1 MENNQQV
8 PVVESPGAY
17 YPQDFSIQ
25 TLNLLTASGQRFE
38 LKKLLVELSYF
49 EDIYSF
55 VTSGYI
61 TLVDAQGFLELF
73 QLTGNEYIEVN
84 FGKIRTG
91 TNSTDQLFRIYKTS
105 DRKPSG
111 NLNSEV
117 YTLYFCSEELLLSEQ
132 IKISKSYTGMEIS
145 KIIDSILVEKLKVKR
160 KNIQIIEPTI
170 GMYDFVIPRLKPFEA
185 ISWLST
191 YARPKATGTVGADM
205 LFFETK
211 NGFNY
216 RSLQSMF
223 KEPIYGT
230 YRYQA
235 KNIEDSIQDFQEK
248 TITVLDYEFVKTY
261 DALEDIN
268 SGTFANKL
276 ISIDPL
282 ARTFKTTE
290 FNYKDY
296 FEKKKTSSLN
306 KNDVLVPLKNR
317 LGKTQN
323 ESFDSRIKVLT
334 SNASQN
340 QLQYVKNIPGS
351 VAKDIAIENYIPLR
365 TAQLGLANYTV
376 VKITIPGDPGI
387 TAGRT
392 IEFNLLTLKPS
403 TNKKELD
410 RYYSGTYLVS
420 AVRHIISSGGVYQT
434 VLEITKDSSPT
445 AYSQI
450 DNNSSEFKKA
460 VDE

>member
-1 MENNQQV
+1 MENNQTA
-8 PVVESPGAY
+8 VVESPGAY

-38 LKKLLVELSYF
+38 LKKLLVELSYY

-61 TLVDAQGFLELF
+61 TLVDAQGFLEMF
-73 QLTGNEYIEVN
+73 QLSGNEFIEIN
-84 FGKIRTG
+84 FGKVRTG
-91 TNSTDQLFRIYKTS
+91 SNSTDQIFRIYKIS

-111 NLNSEV
+111 NMNSEV

-132 IKISKSYTGMEIS
+132 TKISKSYSGKKISEI
-145 KIIDSILVEKLKVKR
+145 IQNILTDKLKVKE
-160 KNIQIIEPTI
+160 KNIQKIEETT
-170 GMYDFVIPRLKPFEA
+170 GTYSFVVPRLKPFEA
-185 ISWLST
+185 ISWLSI

-216 RSLQSMF
+216 RSIQSMF
-223 KEPIYGT
+223 KEPIYST

-235 KNIEDSIQDFQEK
+235 KNIDESVQDFQEK
-248 TITVLDYEFVKTY
+248 TVTVLDYEFVKTY
-261 DALEDIN
+261 DALKDIN
-268 SGTFANKL
+268 SGTFANKM

-282 ARTFKTTE
+282 ARTYKTTE

-306 KNDVLVPLKNR
+306 DNSVLVPLKNR

-323 ESFDSRIKVLT
+323 ESYDSRIKVAT

-340 QLQYVKNIPGS
+340 QLQYVKDNPGS
-351 VAKDIAIENYIPLR
+351 VASDIGIENYVPLR

-392 IEFNLLTLKPS
+392 IDFNLLTLKPA

-420 AVRHIISSGGVYQT
+420 AVRHIITSGGAYQT
-434 VLEITKDSSPT
+434 VLEICKDSSPT
-445 AYSQI
+445 AYANI
-450 DNNSSEFKKA
+450 NNNSPEFKKV

>member
-38 LKKLLVELSYF
+38 LKKLLVEMSYY

-55 VTSGYI
+55 AASGYI

-73 QLTGNEYIEVN
+73 QLSGNEYIEVN
-84 FGKIRTG
+84 FGKVRTG
-91 TNSTDQLFRIYKTS
+91 TNSTDQLFRVYKTS

-111 NLNSEV
+111 NMNSEV
-117 YTLYFCSEELLLSEQ
+117 FTLYFCSEELLLSEQ
-132 IKISKSYTGMEIS
+132 IKISKSYSMKISEIV
-145 KIIDSILVEKLKVKR
+145 KDILVDKLKIKE
-160 KNIQIIEPTI
+160 KNTRIEETI
-170 GMYDFVIPRLKPFEA
+170 GVYNFIVPRLKPFEA
-185 ISWLST
+185 ISWISQ
-191 YARPKATGTVGADM
+191 YARPKLTGTVGADM

-211 NGFNY
+211 DGFNF

-223 KEPIYGT
+223 KDPIYGT

-235 KNIEDSIQDFQEK
+235 KNIDDTIQDFQEK
-248 TITVLDYEFVKTY
+248 TVTVLDYEFVKTY
-261 DALEDIN
+261 DALKDIN
-268 SGTFANKL
+268 AGTFANKL
-276 ISIDPL
+276 ITIDPL
-282 ARTFKTTE
+282 TRTYKTTD

-317 LGKTQN
+317 VGKTQN
-323 ESFDSRIKVLT
+323 ESYDSRIKVMT
-334 SNASQN
+334 SNATQN
-340 QLQYVKNIPGS
+340 DLAYVKQRPGS
-351 VAKDIAIENYIPLR
+351 VAKDVGVENYIPLR

-392 IEFNLLTLKPS
+392 IDFNLLTLKPS
-403 TNKKELD
+403 TSKKELD
-410 RYYSGTYLVS
+410 RYYSGTYLIT
-420 AVRHIISSGGVYQT
+420 AVRHIITSGGAYQT

-450 DNNSSEFKKA
+450 NNNSPEFREA
-460 VDE
+460 VNE

>member
-1 MENNQQV
+1 MENNQTV

-38 LKKLLVELSYF
+38 LKKLLVELSYY

-73 QLTGNEYIEVN
+73 QLSGNEFIEIN

-91 TNSTDQLFRIYKTS
+91 SNSTDQLFRIYKTS

-111 NLNSEV
+111 NMNSEV

-132 IKISKSYTGMEIS
+132 IKISKSYSGKKIS
-145 KIIDSILVEKLKVKR
+145 EMIENILTEKLKVKTG
-160 KNIQIIEPTI
+160 NIQLIEETI
-170 GMYDFVIPRLKPFEA
+170 GVYDFVIPRLKPFEA

-216 RSLQSMF
+216 RSLQTMF
-223 KEPIYGT
+223 KAPIYGT

-235 KNIEDSIQDFQEK
+235 KNIEDSVQDFQEK
-248 TITVLDYEFVKTY
+248 TISVLDYEFVKTY
-261 DALEDIN
+261 DALKDIN
-268 SGTFANKL
+268 AGTFANKL

-296 FEKKKTSSLN
+296 FEKKKTASLN

-323 ESFDSRIKVLT
+323 ESYDSRIKVLT
-334 SNASQN
+334 SNSSQN
-340 QLQYVKNIPGS
+340 QLQYVKEIPGS

-376 VKITIPGDPGI
+376 AKITIPGDPGI

-392 IEFNLLTLKPS
+392 IDFNLLTLKPS

-410 RYYSGTYLVS
+410 RYYSGTYLVT
-420 AVRHIISSGGVYQT
+420 AVRHIITSGGAYQT

-450 DNNSSEFKKA
+450 NNNSPEFREA
-460 VDE
+460 VNE

>member
-38 LKKLLVELSYF
+38 LKKLMVELSYF

-73 QLTGNEYIEVN
+73 QLTGNEYIEIN

-91 TNSTDQLFRIYKTS
+91 DNSTDQLFRIYKTS

-111 NLNSEV
+111 NMNSEV

-132 IKISKSYTGMEIS
+132 TKISKSYTGTEIS
-145 KIIDSILVEKLKVKR
+145 KIIENILVEKLKVKK
-160 KNIQIIEPTI
+160 KNIQVIEQTI
-170 GMYDFVIPRLKPFEA
+170 GMYDFVLPRLKPFEA

-191 YARPKATGTVGADM
+191 YARPKITGTIGADM

-223 KEPIYGT
+223 KEPIYST

-282 ARTFKTTE
+282 ARTYKTIE
-290 FNYKDY
+290 FNYSDY

-323 ESFDSRIKVLT
+323 ESYDSRIKVST

-351 VAKDIAIENYIPLR
+351 VAKDIAVENYIPLR

-392 IEFNLLTLKPS
+392 INFNLLTLKPS
-403 TNKKELD
+403 SNKKELD

-420 AVRHIISSGGVYQT
+420 AVRHIISSGGAYQT

-450 DNNSSEFKKA
+450 NNNSPEFRKA

>member
-17 YPQDFSIQ
+17 YPQDFSLQ

-38 LKKLLVELSYF
+38 LKKLLVELSYY

-61 TLVDAQGFLELF
+61 TLIDAQGFLELF
-73 QLTGNEYIEVN
+73 QLSGNEFIEIN

-132 IKISKSYTGMEIS
+132 TKISKSYAGMKIS
-145 KIIDSILVEKLKVKR
+145 DIVKDVLVEKLKVKD
-160 KNIQIIEPTI
+160 KNIQNIEETI
-170 GMYDFVIPRLKPFEA
+170 GVYDFVIPRLKPFEA

-191 YARPKATGTVGADM
+191 YARPKLTGTVGADM

-211 NGFNY
+211 NGFNF

-223 KEPIYGT
+223 KGQIYGT

-235 KNIEDSIQDFQEK
+235 KNIDELVQDFQEK
-248 TITVLDYEFVKTY
+248 TITVLDYEFVKTH
-261 DALEDIN
+261 DSLKDTN
-268 SGTFANKL
+268 SGTFANKV
-276 ISIDPL
+276 ITIDPL
-282 ARTFKTTE
+282 ARTYKTTD

-296 FEKKKTSSLN
+296 FDKKKTSSLN
-306 KNDVLVPLKNR
+306 ANDVLVPLKNR

-323 ESFDSRIKVLT
+323 ESYDSRIKVLT
-334 SNASQN
+334 TNSAQVN
-340 QLQYVKNIPGS
+340 LKYIKDIPGS
-351 VAKDIAIENYIPLR
+351 VGKDVGVENYIPLR

-392 IEFNLLTLKPS
+392 MFFNFPSLKPT
-403 TNKKELD
+403 TNNKELD
-410 RYYSGTYLVS
+410 RYYSGTYLIT
-420 AVRHIISSGGVYQT
+420 AVRHIVTSAGSYQT

-445 AYSQI
+445 AYSDI
-450 DNNSSEFKKA
+450 NNNSPEFRKA
-460 VDE
+460 INE

>member
-1 MENNQQV
+1 MENNQTV

-38 LKKLLVELSYF
+38 LKRLLVELSYY

-61 TLVDAQGFLELF
+61 TLIDAQGFLELF
-73 QLTGNEYIEVN
+73 QLSGNEFIEIN

-91 TNSTDQLFRIYKTS
+91 SNSTDQLFRVYKTS

-132 IKISKSYTGMEIS
+132 IKISKSYSGKKISEI
-145 KIIDSILVEKLKVKR
+145 IENILTEKLKVKK
-160 KNIQIIEPTI
+160 KNIQLIEETI
-170 GMYDFVIPRLKPFEA
+170 GLYDFVIPRLKPFEA

-191 YARPKATGTVGADM
+191 YARPKVTGVVGADM

-223 KEPIYGT
+223 RDPIYAT

-261 DALEDIN
+261 DALKDIN
-268 SGTFANKL
+268 AGTFANKL

-296 FEKKKTSSLN
+296 FDKKKTAALN
-306 KNDVLVPLKNR
+306 DNSVLVPLRNR

-323 ESFDSRIKVLT
+323 ESYDSRIKVLT
-334 SNASQN
+334 SNAAQN
-340 QLQYVKNIPGS
+340 QLQYVKDIPGS

-376 VKITIPGDPGI
+376 AKITIPGDPGI
-387 TAGRT
+387 TVGRT
-392 IEFNLLTLKPS
+392 IDFNLLTLKPS

-410 RYYSGTYLVS
+410 RYYSGTYLVT
-420 AVRHIISSGGVYQT
+420 AVRHIITSAGAYQT

-450 DNNSSEFKKA
+450 NNNSPEFRKV

>member
-1 MENNQQV
+1 MENNQQTS
-8 PVVESPGAY
+8 VVESPGAY
-17 YPQDFSIQ
+17 YPQDYSIQ
-25 TLNLLTASGQRFE
+25 TLNLLTASGQKFE
-38 LKKLLVELSYF
+38 LKKLLVELSYY

-61 TLVDAQGFLELF
+61 TLIDAQGFLELF
-73 QLTGNEYIEVN
+73 QLSGNEFIEIN

-111 NLNSEV
+111 NMNSEV

-132 IKISKSYTGMEIS
+132 TKISKSYAGMKIS
-145 KIIDSILVEKLKVKR
+145 DIVKDVLVEKLKVKD
-160 KNIQIIEPTI
+160 KNIQNIEETI
-170 GMYDFVIPRLKPFEA
+170 GVYDFVIPRLKPFEA

-191 YARPKATGTVGADM
+191 YARPKLTGTVGADM

-211 NGFNY
+211 NGFNF

-223 KEPIYGT
+223 KEEIYGT

-235 KNIEDSIQDFQEK
+235 KNLDGSVQNFQEK

-261 DALEDIN
+261 DSLKDIN
-268 SGTFANKL
+268 SGTFASKL
-276 ISIDPL
+276 ITIDPL
-282 ARTFKTTE
+282 TRTYRTTE

-296 FEKKKTSSLN
+296 FDKKKTSSLN
-306 KNDVLVPLKNR
+306 NNDILVPLRNR

-323 ESFDSRIKVLT
+323 EAAESSVKVLT

-340 QLQYVKNIPGS
+340 NLEYIKQIPGS
-351 VAKDIAIENYIPLR
+351 VAKDVGVENYIPLR

-392 IEFNLLTLKPS
+392 MFFNFPSLKPT
-403 TNKKELD
+403 TNAKELD
-410 RYYSGTYLVS
+410 RYYSGTYLIT
-420 AVRHIISSGGVYQT
+420 AVRHIITSGGSYQT

-450 DNNSSEFKKA
+450 DNNNPEFRKA
-460 VDE
+460 VNE

>member
-1 MENNQQV
+1 MENNQTS
-8 PVVESPGAY
+8 VVESPGAY
-17 YPQDFSIQ
+17 YPQDYSIQ

-38 LKKLLVELSYF
+38 LKKLLVELSYY

-73 QLTGNEYIEVN
+73 QLSGNEFIEIN

-91 TNSTDQLFRIYKTS
+91 SNSTDQLFRVYKTS

-111 NLNSEV
+111 NMNSEV

-132 IKISKSYTGMEIS
+132 TKISKSYNGKIS
-145 KIIDSILVEKLKVKR
+145 EMVQSILTDKLKVKT
-160 KNIQIIEPTI
+160 KNIQKIEETT
-170 GMYDFVIPRLKPFEA
+170 GTYNFVVPRLKPLEA

-223 KEPIYGT
+223 KQPIYAT

-235 KNIEDSIQDFQEK
+235 KNIEDSVQDFQEK

-261 DALEDIN
+261 DSLKDIN

-276 ISIDPL
+276 ITIDPL
-282 ARTFKTTE
+282 ARSFKTTE
-290 FNYKDY
+290 FNYDDY

-306 KNDVLVPLKNR
+306 DNSVLVPLKNR

-323 ESFDSRIKVLT
+323 ESYDSRIKVLT
-334 SNASQN
+334 SNAAQQN
-340 QLQYVKNIPGS
+340 LEYIKQIPGS
-351 VAKDIAIENYIPLR
+351 VAKDVGIENYIPLR

-376 VKITIPGDPGI
+376 VKVTIPGDPGI
-387 TAGRT
+387 TAGTT
-392 IEFNLLTLKPS
+392 IDFNLLTLKPS
-403 TNKKELD
+403 SNQKDLD

-420 AVRHIISSGGVYQT
+420 AVRHIITSGGAYQT
-434 VLEITKDSSPT
+434 VLEICKDSSST
-445 AYSQI
+445 AYAKI
-450 DNNSSEFKKA
+450 NNNNPEFKKA

>member
-1 MENNQQV
+1 MENNQTV

-17 YPQDFSIQ
+17 YPQDYSIQ

-38 LKKLLVELSYF
+38 LKRLLVELSYY

-61 TLVDAQGFLELF
+61 TLVDSQGFLELF
-73 QLTGNEYIEVN
+73 QLSGNEFIEIN

-91 TNSTDQLFRIYKTS
+91 SNSTDQLFRVYKTS

-111 NLNSEV
+111 NMNSEV

-132 IKISKSYTGMEIS
+132 IKISKSYSGKKISEI
-145 KIIDSILVEKLKVKR
+145 IENILTEKLRVKTG
-160 KNIQIIEPTI
+160 NIQLIEETI
-170 GMYDFVIPRLKPFEA
+170 GVYDFVIPRLKPFEA

-191 YARPKATGTVGADM
+191 YARPKVTGVVGADM

-223 KEPIYGT
+223 RDPIYGT

-235 KNIEDSIQDFQEK
+235 KNIEDSVQDFQEK
-248 TITVLDYEFVKTY
+248 TISVLDYEFVKTY
-261 DALEDIN
+261 DALKDIN
-268 SGTFANKL
+268 AGTFANKL

-296 FEKKKTSSLN
+296 FDKKKTAALN
-306 KNDVLVPLKNR
+306 DNSVLVPLRNR

-323 ESFDSRIKVLT
+323 ESYDSRIKVLT

-340 QLQYVKNIPGS
+340 QLQYVKDIPGS

-392 IEFNLLTLKPS
+392 IDFNLLTLKPS

-410 RYYSGTYLVS
+410 RYYSGTYLVT
-420 AVRHIISSGGVYQT
+420 AVRHIITSAGAYQT

-450 DNNSSEFKKA
+450 NNNSPEFRKV

>member
-111 NLNSEV
+111 NMNSEV

-132 IKISKSYTGMEIS
+132 VKISKSYTGMEIS
-145 KIIDSILVEKLKVKR
+145 KIIDDILVEKLKVKR
-160 KNIQIIEPTI
+160 KNIQVIEPTI

-191 YARPKATGTVGADM
+191 YARPKVTGTVGADM

-268 SGTFANKL
+268 SGTFTNKL

-282 ARTFKTTE
+282 ARTYKTTE

-340 QLQYVKNIPGS
+340 ELQYVKNIPGS